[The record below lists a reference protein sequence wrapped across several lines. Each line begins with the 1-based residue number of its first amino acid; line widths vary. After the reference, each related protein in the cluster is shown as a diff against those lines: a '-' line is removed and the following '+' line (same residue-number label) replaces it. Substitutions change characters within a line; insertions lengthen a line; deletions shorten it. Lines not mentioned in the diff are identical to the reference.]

1 MRFRIRYH
9 DSKYTAQVYHEFDEC
24 WSYVGSAEG
33 YETKQEAERACILYK
48 KTRESNIE
56 EFIL

>member
-1 MRFRIRYH
+1 MRFRIEYH
-9 DSKYTAQVYHEFDEC
+9 NYKYIAKVYHEFDEC

-33 YETKQEAERACILYK
+33 YETKQEAERECFSYK
-48 KTRESNIE
+48 KEREPNIK

>member
-9 DSKYTAQVYHEFDEC
+9 DSKYIAQVYHEFDEC

-33 YETKQEAERACILYK
+33 YETKEEAESGCILHK
-48 KTRESNIE
+48 KEREPNIK

>member
-1 MRFRIRYH
+1 MRFRIEYH
-9 DSKYTAQVYHEFDEC
+9 NYKYTAKVYNEFDEC

-33 YETKQEAERACILYK
+33 YKTKQEAERECIYHK
-48 KTRESNIE
+48 KEREPNIK